1 MPKKKQKIYAGYF
14 RVSTAGQGI
23 RGAGLAAQRKAVLS
37 HINGKAK
44 LIKEFKE
51 VESGTKDRPRLRKA
65 IAFCKE
71 TGACLVASKMDRL
84 ARSVWLFEAIKR
96 EGIDFE
102 IVGLPK
108 NPLVLQ
114 ILASVAEWE
123 SRAISERTKAA
134 LAIKKAQGKK
144 LGYNRRATRAGHKR
158 YWRQKKRE
166 LAARPKPREVKQ
178 PSKMERADKPI
189 IPIIRLLRAQ
199 GASYEAIAA
208 ELKKSG
214 LETRRGGQWT
224 KQQAHKVAARNGLA

>member
-1 MPKKKQKIYAGYF
+1 MPKKAKLYAGYF
-14 RVSTAGQGI
+14 RVSTAGQGL

-37 HINGKAK
+37 YINGKAR

-51 VESGTKDRPRLRKA
+51 VESGAKDRPQLRKA

-71 TGACLVASKMDRL
+71 SGACLVASKMDRL
-84 ARSVWLFEAIKR
+84 ARSVWLFETIKR

-123 SRAISERTKAA
+123 SKAISERTRAA

-144 LGYNRRATRAGHKR
+144 LGYHRRATRAGHKR

-166 LAARPKPREVKQ
+166 LADQPKPPAPKP
-178 PSKMERADKPI
+178 PSKMERADKPLV
-189 IPIIRLLRAQ
+189 PILRLLRRQ

-208 ELKKSG
+208 ELNKSG
-214 LETRRGGQWT
+214 LETRRGGLWT
-224 KQQAHKVAARNGLA
+224 KQQAHKVAARNSID